1 MDKTELK
8 WKAHFSNARI
18 FEQFDAQG
26 KEHLFKEVLD
36 RQEDLELFELIGDGK
51 IYQVD
56 LRTGKFFIKGV
67 EFFPITEEEF
77 KKPLRDV
84 HYRLIYY
91 KRSQT
96 TVTLNSIKKPELLCY
111 LLGWQALVDGKNFQR
126 IMFIYPD
133 GRVELKSKR

>member
-1 MDKTELK
+1 MTNVELK
-8 WKAHFSNARI
+8 WKAHFSNACI
-18 FEQFDAQG
+18 LNQYDARS
-26 KEHLFKEVLD
+26 KEHLFKEVLN
-36 RQEDLELFELIGDGK
+36 REDKLEVFELVGNGN

-67 EFFPITEEEF
+67 EFFPITEGEF

-91 KRSQT
+91 KRKQT
-96 TVTLNSIKKPELLCY
+96 TVTLNEIKKPELLCY

-126 IMFIYPD
+126 IMYIYPD
-133 GRVELKSKR
+133 GRIELKSKR